1 LAYLEKNEYVH
12 AIFGSSHTL
21 LFECSKAITS
31 WNFEARQFSFVRREK
46 CIADLSKF
54 TGGANITDDIFLDTC
69 LLAGTPFLATHPV
82 LEAPNRADLS
92 KPHGAIKMIMGT
104 GQSGFSVVLNN
115 QDVPPNGKEYVTQY
129 QKARSAIKNHPIY
142 AQEGKIDPQNLSS
155 MPNDAVQY
163 LSKRLPDELL
173 HYMSKGLINQ
183 RILQWRTTCEVFEV
197 PPMDGG
203 ESLEYRKLVSSKIVP
218 LRTLAINL
226 LSSTLSKWYSHNDLK
241 QTNWFSEPS
250 QEPTIIV
257 ERPSESQTPSLVET
271 WNVKEAT
278 FKDVVAQHKVS
289 KSTHAFDRLLTGSSH
304 VEFSVLPS
312 CHYRTPISSQRQL
325 LRRI

>member
-1 LAYLEKNEYVH
+1 LAYLEKNQYIH
-12 AIFGSSHTL
+12 AIFGSSDTL
-21 LFECSKAITS
+21 LFGCSKIITS
-31 WNFEARQFSFVRREK
+31 WDFEARQFSFVRREK

-69 LLAGTPFLATHPV
+69 LLAGTPFLNTLPV
-82 LEAPNRADLS
+82 LEAANRAELL
-92 KPHGAIKMIMGT
+92 KPYSAIKMIMGT
-104 GQSGFSVVLNN
+104 GQSGYSVVLSN
-115 QDVPPNGKEYVTQY
+115 QDVPHSGKEYVTRY
-129 QKARSAIKNHPIY
+129 QKARLAIKNHPIY
-142 AQEGKIDPQNLSS
+142 TEDGKIDPGNTSF

-203 ESLEYRKLVSSKIVP
+203 ESLEYRKLVSSKIIP

-241 QTNWFSEPS
+241 QMNWFSEPS

-257 ERPSESQTPSLVET
+257 ERPSESQTPSLVNT
-271 WNVKEAT
+271 WNVKEAA
-278 FKDVVAQHKVS
+278 FKDVVAQYKVS
-289 KSTHAFDRLLTGSSH
+289 KPTHDLDRLLT
-304 VEFSVLPS
+304 
-312 CHYRTPISSQRQL
+312 
-325 LRRI
+325 